1 MTLLRKDKQPKKCIS
16 GTKFPLQASGISMK
30 TSAYK
35 TNCKPLVMCMTW
47 SLSPCTH
54 FLTHTGTFGR
64 RKGFSYP
71 DVVLCVVEGPMGQKG
86 MYSWLWMYSGASVKL
101 STPLT
106 LQCVRWKYLCL
117 SVCVCLCVCVCV
129 KYTCMCQIACMHTR
143 RDNPSLSGAHT
154 CALVYD
160 PWWLV
165 EGLNRSRVLWLSTC
179 PQCL

>member
-47 SLSPCTH
+47 SLSPRTH

-86 MYSWLWMYSGASVKL
+86 MYSWLWTYSGASVKL

-129 KYTCMCQIACMHTR
+129 GTIRACVRLLACIRAGTIPLFQARTHVPSCMTLGDLW
-143 RDNPSLSGAHT
+143 RD
-154 CALVYD
+154 
-160 PWWLV
+160 
-165 EGLNRSRVLWLSTC
+165 
-179 PQCL
+179 